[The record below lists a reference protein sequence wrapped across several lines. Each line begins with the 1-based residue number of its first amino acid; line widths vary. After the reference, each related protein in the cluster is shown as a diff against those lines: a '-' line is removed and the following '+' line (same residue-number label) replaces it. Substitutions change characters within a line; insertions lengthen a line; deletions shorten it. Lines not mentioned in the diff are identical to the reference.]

1 MQDLIE
7 RLLCCSRNALL
18 AQRLF
23 FSRGA
28 ISATTGIWEMI
39 PTQPKRWRFSAVY
52 PPAARYD
59 YTTVRTRY
67 MSDAHAT
74 EARQGSGECSA
85 HSTCILLLCNASAYA
100 YSTNM
105 IPQVCS
111 CTAHFHVPTQKP
123 RVKWTNGPQN
133 SVIPVTKPWGRPSPA
148 SSRWRRKWSSSCR
161 GTWGALQLTPKPI
174 PSYNPNASLNNF
186 FFF

>member
-59 YTTVRTRY
+59 YTTVRARY

-74 EARQGSGECSA
+74 LQRQARQGSGGYSA
-85 HSTCILLLCNASAYA
+85 HSTPYVHTPFVQCICLCLQYEHDPPGLFLHGPFPRANSK
-100 YSTNM
+100 
-105 IPQVCS
+105 
-111 CTAHFHVPTQKP
+111 TAGEMDE
-123 RVKWTNGPQN
+123 WTTKLRHSRHQTVGP
-133 SVIPVTKPWGRPSPA
+133 A
-148 SSRWRRKWSSSCR
+148 
-161 GTWGALQLTPKPI
+161 
-174 PSYNPNASLNNF
+174 
-186 FFF
+186 